1 MRVIFLLQKE
11 AWFVEH
17 EHSWYRLESTEDVR
31 TVLGALALHMVDQQ
45 SLIEQPHHAG
55 SARVI
60 DVADKSFS
68 IELAGPDKKR
78 VDTLTVKLVEDRL
91 LDVNWKTMPFADGWM
106 NAEAELTVHHVREM
120 YLDVYLPA
128 VVGSKGKMLSIH
140 DTQADSVREAW
151 IARDT
156 TTRISL
162 VEKGRAGKVDIKLTC
177 AAESVDKSTDPRLLG
192 FVLVAQNARP
202 VV

>member
-106 NAEAELTVHHVREM
+106 NAEA
-120 YLDVYLPA
+120 
-128 VVGSKGKMLSIH
+128 
-140 DTQADSVREAW
+140 
-151 IARDT
+151 ARDT